1 MQFTIILLAYY
12 DPTTKST
19 VKYDQELLKDPI
31 RLSDIIPFLSVASV
45 FPNWINEQIVWQMD
59 WAGYPLPS
67 RSLIGIVILL
77 NLFSDAL
84 N

>member
-45 FPNWINEQIVWQMD
+45 FPN
-59 WAGYPLPS
+59 
-67 RSLIGIVILL
+67 
-77 NLFSDAL
+77 
-84 N
+84 